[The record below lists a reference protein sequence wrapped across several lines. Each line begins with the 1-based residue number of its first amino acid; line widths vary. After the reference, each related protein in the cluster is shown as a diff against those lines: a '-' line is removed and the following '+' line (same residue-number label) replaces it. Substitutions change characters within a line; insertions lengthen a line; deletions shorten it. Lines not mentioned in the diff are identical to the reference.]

1 MTAKVYLKKVKAL
14 ETLLDYFLSTLAT
27 ELQIETF
34 LPGGEIIAA
43 GSIAQGLYIGNF

>member
-34 LPGGEIIAA
+34 LPGDEIVAA